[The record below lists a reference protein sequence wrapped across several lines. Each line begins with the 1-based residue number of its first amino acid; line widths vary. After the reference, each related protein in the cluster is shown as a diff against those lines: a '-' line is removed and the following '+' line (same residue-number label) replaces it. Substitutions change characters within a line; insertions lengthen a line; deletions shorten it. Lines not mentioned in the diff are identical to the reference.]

1 MKIIVKERYKKELN
15 IEVIK
20 KVLTSLNLNET
31 FEVEYIKGD
40 GRNLVIETDSH
51 KYYVIVSRETAD
63 ARNAFLAQYI
73 STVLGQYIEDLTT
86 KQKNLNIFLL
96 DTSDK
101 AKTDFIIDTYRI
113 AKTLGISILNENDLK
128 LSPIQ
133 PYNSFKDWKNARNNR
148 QQYNP
153 ANQSSYAMEDE
164 DEYTVFGKLYG
175 ANGKESAFLACQL
188 AEIAK
193 KENKK
198 LNFVQ
203 VKEHGTESI
212 SSSDKKLLEY
222 YGVNISNGS
231 IVLKDKQIRD
241 RSTCRKQDEFK
252 FNLLEKYGNKK
263 CYLCDCDIESN
274 IIASH
279 IHRITDI
286 DNSNL
291 SDEEKRRQ
299 AVDGNNGLWLCAN
312 HDKMF
317 EYGIIT
323 FNTKGELI
331 INPSLKTNQIEYIKY
346 ITQVL
351 KIQDIHLTNEFLQYL
366 TIHNKRVKLG
376 L

>member
-1 MKIIVKERYKKELN
+1 MKVFVKERYKSELN
-15 IEVIK
+15 IGIIK
-20 KVLTSLNLNET
+20 QVLSFLKLNGS
-31 FEVEYIKGD
+31 FEIQYIRGD
-40 GRNLVIETDSH
+40 GRNLVIETDECKH
-51 KYYVIVSRETAD
+51 YIIVSRETAD
-63 ARNAFLAQYI
+63 SRNAFLAQYI
-73 STVLGQYIEDLTT
+73 PTVLGQYVEDLTT
-86 KQKNLNIFLL
+86 KQKIISIFLL

-101 AKTDFIIDTYRI
+101 AKTDFIIDTYRV
-113 AKTLGISILNENDLK
+113 AKTLGINILNESELG
-128 LSPIQ
+128 LPTIQ
-133 PYNSFKDWKNARNNR
+133 PYNSFRDWKNARNNR

-164 DEYTVFGKLYG
+164 DGYTIFGKLYG
-175 ANGKESAFLACQL
+175 ANGKESALLACQL

-193 KENKK
+193 EENKK

-203 VKEHGTESI
+203 VKEHGTEAI
-212 SSSDKKLLEY
+212 SCTDKKLLEY
-222 YGVNISNGS
+222 YGVNVSDGA

-286 DNSNL
+286 DNSNI
-291 SDEEKRRQ
+291 SDAEKRKQ

-323 FNTKGELI
+323 FNQNGKLVISPALTPK
-331 INPSLKTNQIEYIKY
+331 QIKFIKY
-346 ITQVL
+346 ITQVI
-351 KIQDIHLTNEFLQYL
+351 KIKDIHLTEKFLYYL
-366 TIHNKRVKLG
+366 KLHNNRVKLG